1 VEFAVEF
8 LMEGKLTVYF
18 EDPFWVGV
26 FEREDETGYRVCR
39 VVFGPEP
46 TDAELLAY
54 IQEEFADL
62 DFGEPL
68 EGQVEIVKKKNFKRV
83 QREVRREMEEGV
95 GTKAQRA
102 MQAAL
107 ELNKRERE
115 VMSRERREEEQELKF
130 RLRQEKRKEKHRGH

>member
-1 VEFAVEF
+1 
-8 LMEGKLTVYF
+8 MEGKLTVYF

-54 IQEEFADL
+54 IQQEYANL
-62 DFGEPL
+62 DFGVPL
-68 EGQVEIVKKKNFKRV
+68 KGQVEVVRKRIFKRV
-83 QREVRREMEEGV
+83 QREVRREMEVGV

-102 MQAAL
+102 MQVAL
-107 ELNKRERE
+107 ELTKKERE
-115 VMSRERREEEQELKF
+115 VMSRERREEEKELKF
-130 RLRQEKRKEKHRGH
+130 KLQQEKRKERHRGH

>member
-1 VEFAVEF
+1 
-8 LMEGKLTVYF
+8 MEGKLTVYF

-46 TDAELLAY
+46 TDSELLAY
-54 IQEEFADL
+54 IQQEYPSL
-62 DFGEPL
+62 DFSEPL
-68 EGQVEIVKKKNFKRV
+68 KSRMEIVKKKNFKRV

-95 GTKAQRA
+95 ETKAQRA

-107 ELNKRERE
+107 EMNKRERE
-115 VMSRERREEEQELKF
+115 VISRERREEEKELKF
-130 RLRQEKRKEKHRGH
+130 KLRREKRKEKHRGH

>member
-1 VEFAVEF
+1 MEFP
-8 LMEGKLTVYF
+8 MEGKLTVYF

-26 FEREDETGYRVCR
+26 FEREDEAGYRVCR

-54 IQEEFADL
+54 IQQEYSGL

-68 EGQVEIVKKKNFKRV
+68 KSRVEIVKKKNFKRV
-83 QREVRREMEEGV
+83 QREVHREMEEGV

-107 ELNKRERE
+107 ELNKQERE
-115 VMSRERREEEQELKF
+115 VMSREKREEEKELKF
-130 RLRQEKRKEKHRGH
+130 KLRQEKRKERHRGH

>member
-1 VEFAVEF
+1 MEF

-54 IQEEFADL
+54 VREEYPNL

-68 EGQVEIVKKKNFKRV
+68 RSHVEIVKKKNFKRV

-107 ELNKRERE
+107 ELSKQERE
-115 VMSRERREEEQELKF
+115 VVSREKREEEKELKF
-130 RLRQEKRKEKHRGH
+130 KLRQERRKEKHRGH

>member
-1 VEFAVEF
+1 
-8 LMEGKLTVYF
+8 MEGKLIVYF

-46 TDAELLAY
+46 TDAELLVY
-54 IQEEFADL
+54 IQQGYAEL

-68 EGQVEIVKKKNFKRV
+68 KGQAEIVKKKNFKRV

-107 ELNKRERE
+107 ESNKHQRE
-115 VMSRERREEEQELKF
+115 VMSRERREEEKQLKF
-130 RLRQEKRKEKHRGH
+130 KQRQEKRKEKHRGH